1 MPHAAVTTTAAP
13 FAKLVELGDQ
23 LVGAWAGAVKRQQ
36 RDFETGDPV
45 FKRDDPSK
53 QALEE
58 VNWFIAMPGTTA
70 KLGPQGGPYE
80 TIEPGATVRW
90 SFSGFKWG
98 QVIDARKGLPAV
110 ADFKIKAGGE
120 ASSDVYTIKLIGY
133 SVATENPAGAEKAGF
148 TVVDKRI
155 VMRSEEEREKWV
167 LAMMRQGQKNLNAAN
182 DFEVTARRADFT
194 AEAQWVALADELWLS
209 KPWEAQAAVAEA
221 PIHAADGAPHPAE
234 AADAEPDEEPF

>member
-45 FKRDDPSK
+45 FKRDDVTK

-70 KLGPQGGPYE
+70 KLGPQGGPYTPVE
-80 TIEPGATVRW
+80 DGATVRW

-98 QVIDARKGLPAV
+98 QVIDARKNLPAV
-110 ADFKIKAGGE
+110 AEYKIKAGGE
-120 ASSDVYTIKLIGY
+120 ASSDVYTIKFIGW
-133 SVATENPAGAEKAGF
+133 SAQTENPAAAEAAGF

-155 VMRSEEEREKWV
+155 ILRTDEECDRYV
-167 LAMMRQGQKNLNAAN
+167 LAQRKRGGNTNPAK
-182 DFEVTARRADFT
+182 DYEVTARRADFT
-194 AEAQWVALADELWLS
+194 GEAQWVELADELWTS
-209 KPWEAQAAVAEA
+209 KPWEAQPAPAEA
-221 PIHAADGAPHPAE
+221 PIHAADGAPHPAD
-234 AADAEPDEEPF
+234 AANEPDEEPF